1 MVRCSAKA
9 IKSKANWTMKKTS
22 PKPKVVPTSNGKK
35 KDDGIISAVKPVV
48 LSWDKVVQRDEQLRH
63 FAWLYPIWLD
73 CDGPVGIEGTELE
86 VEDFVDHKDAL
97 DYFVGTEVLY
107 RTDEDDLFEWADD
120 DNIKHWLMSHMSDN
134 ELHQFCAD
142 HDDISMVEDIRYE
155 KGWDDEEDEDDEERH
170 KSLDEFDNVVYSYLD
185 SMVNAKSIKGASR
198 VFFQFPKDDYPQE
211 LTEAVRRFKAGE
223 YKKKKQPKKKKKVE
237 DDEDY
242 SMSEDE
248 DEESS
253 SDEEDEEEEES
264 TVVTAPTTVYYD
276 TRYYDDEGR
285 IQQQLNP
292 RIQQRIQQ
300 QLNMLNGGTG
310 GTVEEYLAHAAAHGA
325 NHGDS
330 NPQDQPH

>member
-9 IKSKANWTMKKTS
+9 IKSKAKWTMKKTS

-48 LSWDKVVQRDEQLRH
+48 LSKRTVVQRDEQLKH

-73 CDGPVGIEGTELE
+73 CDGPIGVEGLELE
-86 VEDFVDHKDAL
+86 VEDFEDHKEAL
-97 DYFVGTEVLY
+97 DYFVDTEVLY

-142 HDDISMVEDIRYE
+142 HDDQSMVEDIRAE
-155 KGWDDEEDEDDEERH
+155 KGWEEEEDEDDEERH
-170 KSLDEFDNVVYSYLD
+170 QSLDEFENVVYSYLD
-185 SMVNAKSIKGASR
+185 SMVNAESIKGASR

-253 SDEEDEEEEES
+253 SDEEDEEEEFD
-264 TVVTAPTTVYYD
+264 VVAATTTVYNQYQVTASD
-276 TRYYDDEGR
+276 RQR
-285 IQQQLNP
+285 IEA
-292 RIQQRIQQ
+292 RVQQR
-300 QLNMLNGGTG
+300 LNMLNGGNG
-310 GTVEEYLAHAAAHGA
+310 GTVEEYLADVAPD
-325 NHGDS
+325 GDKKPTRS
-330 NPQDQPH
+330 T